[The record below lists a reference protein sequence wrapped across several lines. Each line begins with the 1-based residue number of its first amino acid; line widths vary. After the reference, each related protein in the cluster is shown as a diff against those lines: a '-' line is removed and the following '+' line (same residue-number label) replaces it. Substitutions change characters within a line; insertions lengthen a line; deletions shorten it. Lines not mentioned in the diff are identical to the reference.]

1 MAPTPLGCSCG
12 LVLEAKESSHLSNHK
27 LDPKKDV
34 KAINKAYVE
43 HLNAWKSLLSN
54 PKFTWF
60 TPQSGW
66 IMINF
71 DVTIRPHA
79 NFTAVMG
86 RNEPEDII
94 FAHSSVFP
102 PLDPTLGKTQTTLQ
116 AIKFDVSHN
125 LSILCSRGLQRCNW
139 CFVKSA
145 LYKSLRFEAGPAEWW
160 SKKCN
165 RLRPKVK
172 KRPPNF
178 NQ

>member
-1 MAPTPLGCSCG
+1 MFNSYKYYKRFKKNNNLGGMAPTPLGCSFG
-12 LVLEAKESSHLSNHK
+12 LDLEAKESSHLSNHK

-71 DVTIRPHA
+71 DVSIRPHA

-125 LSILCSRGLQRCNW
+125 LSILCSGGLQRCNW
-139 CFVKSA
+139 CFEKSA
-145 LYKSLRFEAGPAEWW
+145 LYKSLRFEVSP
-160 SKKCN
+160 
-165 RLRPKVK
+165 
-172 KRPPNF
+172 
-178 NQ
+178 